1 MPPSGL
7 AIRPA
12 TSTDLDAINAIY
24 NEQIAGGVATWD
36 TEPWSTAR
44 RRDWWEGHN
53 GADQPILVA
62 EDAGTIAGFAY
73 LTYMSQK
80 PGWRFTREATV
91 YLGPGYRGRGHG
103 RLLLAAL
110 LDEGR
115 RAGVRLVVAS
125 IESENAASLALCRS
139 LGFTEVGTLRNAGY
153 KFGRWLS
160 TTYMQK
166 DLGPPAAPGPSA

>member
-12 TSTDLDAINAIY
+12 TSADLDAINAIY
-24 NEQIAGGVATWD
+24 NEQIVGGVATWD
-36 TEPWSTAR
+36 TEPWSIAR
-44 RRDWWEGHN
+44 RHAWWEDHSGP
-53 GADQPILVA
+53 DQPVLVV
-62 EDAGTIAGFAY
+62 EDAGTVAGFAY
-73 LTYMSQK
+73 LTCMSQK

-91 YLGPGYRGRGHG
+91 YLAPGHRGRGHG

-166 DLGPPAAPGPSA
+166 DLGPPAMPESAS